1 MTSVE
6 HFVKER
12 NEALFSLDR
21 TAIEKHFG
29 KCGIAIP
36 ENETLFW
43 ATVFK
48 CICNIKNAPD
58 ELVIT
63 AEKWLMMHGMS
74 PRISVTA

>member
-1 MTSVE
+1 MTFIE

-21 TAIEKHFG
+21 TAIEKYFR

-48 CICNIKNAPD
+48 CICNITNAPD

-63 AEKWLMMHGMS
+63 AEKWLLMHGMS
-74 PRISVTA
+74 PCISVKA

>member
-6 HFVKER
+6 QFVKER

-21 TAIEKHFG
+21 KTIEKHFG

-48 CICNIKNAPD
+48 CICNITNAPD

-74 PRISVTA
+74 PCISVKA

>member
-1 MTSVE
+1 MISVE
-6 HFVKER
+6 QFVKER

-21 TAIEKHFG
+21 KAIEKHFR
-29 KCGIAIP
+29 KCGLGVP

-48 CICNIKNAPD
+48 CICNITNATD

-63 AEKWLMMHGMS
+63 AKKWLLLHGMS
-74 PRISVTA
+74 PRISI